1 MGANLKEVRLRIK
14 SVQSTQQITR
24 AMKLVS
30 AAKLRKA
37 QEAIV
42 NMRPYS
48 KKLDSMLSNI
58 VSNVNVSELQI
69 NYGIEREV
77 KNALLVVVTSNRG
90 LCGAFNTN
98 VAKEAL
104 ATIENV
110 YKNVYEAGNLTILS
124 IGKKG
129 GDFLKRRY
137 PKATYNDDYVELFG
151 NLTFENT
158 AQVAEMIMEA
168 FDNETFDSVHVA
180 YGRFRNPAVQ
190 IAECNQFL
198 PVPKMEEPTTES
210 ESKGNAD
217 FIFEPEKETL
227 LNQLFPSILKTQFH
241 RYNLETHASEHG
253 ARMTAM
259 DNATENA
266 NELVRELKLQYNKA
280 RQEAITKELSE
291 IVGGAAALEGS

>member
-1 MGANLKEVRLRIK
+1 MGANLKEVRGRIK

-37 QEAIV
+37 QNAVV

-48 KKLDSMLSNI
+48 QKLDNMLSNI

-98 VAKEAL
+98 VSKEA
-104 ATIENV
+104 AKTIDGV
-110 YKNVYEAGNLTILS
+110 YNDVYEAGNLAVMS

-137 PKATYNDDYVELFG
+137 PKATYMNDHVDLFN

-158 AQVAEMIMEA
+158 AQVAETIMEA
-168 FDNETFDSVHVA
+168 FDDGTYDSVHVSF
-180 YGRFRNPAVQ
+180 GRFKNPAVQ

-198 PVPKMEEPTTES
+198 PVPKVEKEEVAT

-241 RYNLETHASEHG
+241 RYNLETNASEHG

-280 RQEAITKELSE
+280 RQEAITSELSE
-291 IVGGAAALEGS
+291 IVGGAAALEGA

>member
-24 AMKLVS
+24 AMKLVA
-30 AAKLRKA
+30 AAKLKKA
-37 QEAIV
+37 QDAITQ
-42 NMRPYS
+42 MRPYS
-48 KKLDSMLSNI
+48 QKLNEMLGNI
-58 VSNVNVSELQI
+58 VSNVNMSELQI
-69 NYGIEREV
+69 NYGVEREL
-77 KNALLVVVTSNRG
+77 KRGLIVVVTSNRG
-90 LCGAFNTN
+90 LCGAFNSN
-98 VAKEAL
+98 VNKAAAKTLE
-104 ATIENV
+104 EV
-110 YKNVYEAGNLTILS
+110 YSAQYEAGNLDILP

-129 GDFLKRRY
+129 RDYFKSRY
-137 PKATYNDDYVELFG
+137 PKANLIEDYVELFS

-158 AQVAEMIMEA
+158 AQVAEHVMEA
-168 FDNETFDSVHVA
+168 FDAETYDMVHVA

-190 IAECNQFL
+190 FPECDQFL
-198 PVPKMEEPTTES
+198 PVPKVEEEAS
-210 ESKGNAD
+210 DDNGANAD
-217 FIFEPEKETL
+217 FIFEPEKEVL

-241 RYNLETHASEHG
+241 RFNLETHASEHG

-266 NELVRELKLQYNKA
+266 NELVRELKIAYNKA

>member
-24 AMKLVS
+24 AMKLVA
-30 AAKLRKA
+30 AAKLKKA
-37 QEAIV
+37 QDAITQ
-42 NMRPYS
+42 MRPYS
-48 KKLDSMLSNI
+48 QKLNEMLGNI
-58 VSNVNVSELQI
+58 VSNVNMSELKI
-69 NYGIEREV
+69 NYGVEREV
-77 KNALLVVVTSNRG
+77 KRGLIVVVTSNRG
-90 LCGAFNTN
+90 LCGAFNSN
-98 VAKEAL
+98 VNKAAAKTLE
-104 ATIENV
+104 EV
-110 YKNVYEAGNLTILS
+110 YSAQYEAGNLDILP

-129 GDFLKRRY
+129 RDYFRSRY
-137 PKATYNDDYVELFG
+137 PKANLIEDYVELFN

-158 AQVAEMIMEA
+158 AQVTEYVMEA
-168 FDNETFDSVHVA
+168 FDAETYDMVHVA

-190 IAECNQFL
+190 FPECDQFL
-198 PVPKMEEPTTES
+198 PVPKIEEDVTED
-210 ESKGNAD
+210 KGTNAD
-217 FIFEPEKETL
+217 FIFEPDKEVL

-266 NELVRELKLQYNKA
+266 NELVRDLKIAYNKA
-280 RQEAITKELSE
+280 RQEAITRELSE